1 MAKVT
6 MPLLSGRVSGKVGD
20 IVFFNRWGTQLARM
34 RVKPSNPNTE
44 KQQAVRMDLKGL
56 SQCWAGVNNVKLLK
70 KNPVEEVGG
79 FIEIFIDVALTDVE
93 KDKWIEYAQKM
104 GKQRAYA
111 RWLFI
116 GQNIQRL
123 MNAQDPIRE
132 PVT

>member
-34 RVKPSNPNTE
+34 RVKPSNPKTE
-44 KQQAVRMDLKGL
+44 KQEAVRTDLKGL
-56 SQCWAGVNNVKLLK
+56 SQCWAGTNNVKLLE
-70 KNPVEEVGG
+70 KNPIAEVGG
-79 FIEIFIDVALTDVE
+79 FVELSIDTALTKDE
-93 KDKWIEYAQKM
+93 KEKWIEYAQKM
-104 GKQRAYA
+104 GKQTAYA

-123 MNAQDPIRE
+123 MNAQSPIRT
-132 PVT
+132 PSS